1 MSVLRLAIPSPLR
14 RLFDYLPPQGT
25 SNAEIK
31 GLRPGQRL
39 VVPFGPRRVTGYLV
53 AVNEVSELPTAKLR
67 HALSILDPEP
77 LISTPL
83 IQLCEWASRYYHHPP
98 GEVFSAAF
106 PRFLR
111 EGKEH
116 RPTGIP
122 GWRLT
127 NRGLGLPPGALAR
140 SPRQAEAL
148 ALMQA
153 SKAVAN
159 SQFADKGIKTAVLR
173 QLLTK
178 GLAEKC
184 LLDELPTATISRPGL
199 DLNPEQMV
207 AVRALLQASEGFSS
221 HLLEGVTGSGKT
233 EVYLQLIAD
242 CLERG
247 RQALVLIPEIGLTP
261 QTLDRF
267 RQRFQASIVTLHSG
281 LGDAE
286 RYRSWEAARDG
297 SAHIV
302 IGTRSAIFTPLRAPG
317 LIIVDEE
324 HDSSYK
330 QQDGFRYSARD
341 VAVKR
346 GQLEGCPVLLGSATP
361 SLESLHNVITG
372 RYTLHRLTQRAGMSQ
387 LPTISTIDIRRQ
399 ALQAGLSAS
408 LLQAI
413 DDKLAAKQQVLLF
426 LNRRGFAPTLQC
438 HDCGWVAECRACD
451 ARLTVHRRSSRL
463 RCHHCGASQALSR
476 QCPECNSSNL
486 MTSGLGTEQ
495 TEAFLRERFGQWPV
509 FRVDSDSMQARHAMR
524 ELVSEINQGEPGIL
538 LGTQMLTK
546 GHHFPAVGLVAV
558 IDADAMLFSADF
570 RGEERMAQLLT
581 QVAGRAGRAEMPGEV
596 LLQTHYPDHPAL
608 QAMLSM
614 NYADQAR
621 KMLTER
627 TAAGMPPAGQLVVLR
642 SDCDDSS
649 HGEQFLQHL
658 RDQAGNALPGGSQL
672 IGPLPSPMQRRAGKY
687 RCQLI
692 ILAPDRRAA
701 HAAASLLVSLAEAA
715 KARRDLKW
723 TIDIDPQDLY

>member
-14 RLFDYLPPQGT
+14 RLFDYLPPQT
-25 SNAEIK
+25 ASDADIAN
-31 GLRPGQRL
+31 LQPGQRVL
-39 VVPFGPRRVTGYLV
+39 VPFGPRRVTGYLV
-53 AVNEVSELPTAKLR
+53 AVSEASELPLASLR
-67 HALSILDPEP
+67 HALAILDPEP
-77 LISTPL
+77 LISRSL
-83 IQLCEWASRYYHHPP
+83 IQLCDWAARYYHHPP

-116 RPTGIP
+116 RPAGIP

-127 NRGLGLPPGALAR
+127 TRGLGLPAGSLSR
-140 SPRQAEAL
+140 SPRQAQAL

-153 SKAVAN
+153 SKAVAD
-159 SQFADKGIKTAVLR
+159 SEFAANGIKPAVLR
-173 QLLTK
+173 QLLAK
-178 GLAEKC
+178 DLAEKC
-184 LLDELPTATISRPGL
+184 LLEEPPGAAISQPGL
-199 DLNPEQMV
+199 TLNAEQAV
-207 AVRALLQASEGFSS
+207 AVQALLQARDGFSC

-242 CLERG
+242 CLQRG
-247 RQALVLIPEIGLTP
+247 KQALVLIPEIGLTP

-267 RQRFQASIVTLHSG
+267 RARFETRIVTLHSG
-281 LGDAE
+281 LGDAQ

-297 SAHIV
+297 SAQVI

-324 HDSSYK
+324 HDNAFK

-346 GQLEGCPVLLGSATP
+346 GQLESCPVLLGSATP
-361 SLESLHNVITG
+361 SLETLHNVVAG
-372 RYTLHRLTQRAGMSQ
+372 RYRLHSLTQRAGMSQ
-387 LPTISTIDIRRQ
+387 PPTMSTIDIRRQ
-399 ALQAGLSAS
+399 PLQAGLSAP

-413 DDKLAAKQQVLLF
+413 EDKLAARQQVLLF

-451 ARLTVHRRSSRL
+451 ARLTVHRRPAGL
-463 RCHHCGASQALSR
+463 RCHHCGASAPLSR
-476 QCPECNSSNL
+476 QCPECNSSSL

-495 TEAFLRERFGQWPV
+495 TEGFLRERFSQWPV
-509 FRVDSDSMQARHAMR
+509 FRVDSDSMQARDAMR
-524 ELVSEINQGEPGIL
+524 QLVSEINQGKPGIL

-546 GHHFPAVGLVAV
+546 GHHFPAVSLVAV

-581 QVAGRAGRAEMPGEV
+581 QVAGRAGRAEIPGEV

-621 KMLTER
+621 TMLAGR
-627 TAAGMPPAGQLVVLR
+627 AASGMPPAGQLVVLR
-642 SDCDDSS
+642 SDCDDASR
-649 HGEQFLQHL
+649 GEQFLQHL
-658 RDQAGNALPGGSQL
+658 RDQAGKALPVGAQL
-672 IGPLPSPMQRRAGKY
+672 IGPLPSPMQRRAGKF
-687 RCQLI
+687 RSQLI
-692 ILAPDRRAA
+692 ILASDRRAA
-701 HAAASLLVSLAEAA
+701 HAAA
-715 KARRDLKW
+715 RDRKSVV
-723 TIDIDPQDLY
+723 